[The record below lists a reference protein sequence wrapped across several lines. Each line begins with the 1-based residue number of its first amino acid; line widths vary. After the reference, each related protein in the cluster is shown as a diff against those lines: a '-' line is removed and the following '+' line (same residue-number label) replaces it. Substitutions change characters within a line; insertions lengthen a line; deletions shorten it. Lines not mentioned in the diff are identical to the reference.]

1 LETVVF
7 SIVAPQQRFGWRVA
21 LKYAAT
27 ALFTAVFTTVVVSA
41 FWIWFYS
48 FVPAPEP
55 ELARSGNIVAV
66 KPARAPPIE
75 IAQQV
80 VVGPAGLAIPVVGVK
95 ASDLVDTYDAARG
108 SGRRHDANDIMA
120 PEGTPVIAAADGTI
134 EKLFFSK
141 GGGGITIY
149 ERSPDRKWTYYYAH
163 LSAYAPGLAEGQQV
177 KRGQVIARVGHTG
190 DASASG
196 PHLHFA
202 INSMGP
208 GQRWWQGTPINPYP
222 LLAGK
227 RTSG

>member
-1 LETVVF
+1 MHLNN
-7 SIVAPQQRFGWRVA
+7 AWHRRVA
-21 LKYAAT
+21 LRYAAT
-27 ALFTAVFTTVVVSA
+27 ALFTAVFTAVLVSA

-48 FVPAPEP
+48 AVPAPAP
-55 ELARSGNIVAV
+55 KVARSGNVVAV
-66 KPARAPPIE
+66 QPKNAPPVE

-80 VVGPAGLAIPVVGVK
+80 VVGPAGLALPVVGVK
-95 ASDLVDTYDAARG
+95 PTDLVDTFDAAR
-108 SGRRHDANDIMA
+108 SAGRRHDAIDIMA

-134 EKLFFSK
+134 EKLFFSH
-141 GGGGITIY
+141 GGGCITIY
-149 ERSPDRKWTYYYAH
+149 ERATDPKWQYYYAH

-177 KRGQVIARVGHTG
+177 KRGQVIARGGHTG

-227 RTSG
+227 KASG